1 MKDHTL
7 IETTEALREER
18 VVSRRQALGKT
29 ARLGLGLTL
38 ACAPAAATVLARRV
52 YGQEAPAS
60 AVDILDYA
68 LTLEQLEDAYYRQG
82 LSTEGL
88 IPEGPARDV
97 YELISDHETAHVAF
111 LRTVIEGLGGTPTEY
126 ADDDFDFTALGTD
139 PFDPANYAFFLTLSQ
154 AFEDTGVR
162 AYKGQA
168 ANLPR
173 NEEFNGTNLLTA
185 ALQIH
190 SLEARHAAE
199 VRRLRAMMDVS
210 VEPWI
215 VLADGTADTAVE
227 AVYAGEDNVT
237 QAGIDTT
244 TLGDGFT
251 AENASAAYDEPLS
264 MDEVLAIAGPFISAD
279 DDDSDSGS

>member
-1 MKDHTL
+1 MKDLKL
-7 IETTEALREER
+7 IETTEAFREEHG
-18 VVSRRQALGKT
+18 VTRRQALGKT
-29 ARLGLGLTL
+29 AKLGLGLTL

-52 YGQEAPAS
+52 YGQAMPS
-60 AVDILDYA
+60 ALDILNYA
-68 LTLEQLEDAYYRQG
+68 LTLEYLEDSYYRQG
-82 LSTEGL
+82 LDVEGL
-88 IPEGPARDV
+88 IPDGPAREV
-97 YELISDHETAHVAF
+97 YELISDHESAHVAF
-111 LRTVIEGLGGTPTEY
+111 LTAVIDGLDGDPV
-126 ADDDFDFTALGTD
+126 AFQDSDFDFTALGTD

-173 NEEFNGTNLLTA
+173 DESFNGTNLLTA

-199 VRRLRAMMDVS
+199 VRRLRAMMDVAI
-210 VEPWI
+210 EPWI
-215 VLADGTADTAVE
+215 VLDNAGGAPDAI
-227 AVYAGEDNVT
+227 YAGEANTT

-244 TLGDGFT
+244 ALGDGFS
-251 AENASAAYDEPLS
+251 AENASAAYDEPLT

-279 DDDSDSGS
+279 DDGSDSDSGS